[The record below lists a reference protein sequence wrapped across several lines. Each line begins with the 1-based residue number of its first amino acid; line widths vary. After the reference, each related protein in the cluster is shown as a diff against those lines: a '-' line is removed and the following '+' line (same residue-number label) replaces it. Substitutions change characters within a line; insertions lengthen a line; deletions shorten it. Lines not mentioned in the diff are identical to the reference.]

1 MHTENEDC
9 AVGEILR
16 LASLAQDDTSSA
28 PVCRRAMFGATGPLL
43 LKEKAKGRA
52 ILESRL
58 RGMGECGRLT
68 AATTTETSIV
78 PRLPRCDPE
87 EVKPTKDPDGARQDI
102 SQCTRKTMIA
112 QWVRSF
118 DSLCSLR
125 MTPHPSSASRGIG
138 GCHLLLKE
146 KAKGRGRRR
155 GGEGEGAGKAKGRGR
170 LLADDQ
176 WSSLRSL
183 GGGALQAE
191 GEDGAAFRA
200 VRGFDRCAH
209 RFGGLFGD
217 GKSNAVQAVLTFIE

>member
-28 PVCRRAMFGATGPLL
+28 PVCRRAMLGATGHLL

-78 PRLPRCDPE
+78 PRLPRCHPE

-102 SQCTRKTMIA
+102 SQCIRKTKIA
-112 QWVRSF
+112 PWARSF
-118 DSLCSLR
+118 DSLRSLR
-125 MTPHPSSASRGIG
+125 MTPHPPQCAAEQCSALQGTVSSR
-138 GCHLLLKE
+138 
-146 KAKGRGRRR
+146 RRRR
-155 GGEGEGAGKAKGRGR
+155 GGEGEGAGKAFGGRPMVVPTSLWGRG
-170 LLADDQ
+170 AA
-176 WSSLRSL
+176 
-183 GGGALQAE
+183 GGG
-191 GEDGAAFRA
+191 
-200 VRGFDRCAH
+200 
-209 RFGGLFGD
+209 
-217 GKSNAVQAVLTFIE
+217 